1 MTNANFYCM
10 VEIVFIFDNDYTLR
24 SESGTTVK
32 RDDNPFQPGKY
43 LISTADS
50 LMANNEPWLVYM
62 GNVPPE
68 SSNPEF
74 HDAVRKRECGC
85 VITGQRAINGAYGF
99 WAAYEAT
106 HIFPLE
112 HTEH

>member
-1 MTNANFYCM
+1 MTNANFYSM

-32 RDDNPFQPGKY
+32 RDDNFFQPGKY

-50 LMANNEPWLVYM
+50 LMANNEPWLVYT